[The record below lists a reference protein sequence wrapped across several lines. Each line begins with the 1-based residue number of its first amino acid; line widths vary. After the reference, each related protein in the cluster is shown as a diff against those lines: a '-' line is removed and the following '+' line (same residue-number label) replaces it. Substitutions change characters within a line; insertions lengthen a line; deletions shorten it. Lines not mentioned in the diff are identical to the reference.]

1 MRTTSRALL
10 PLCAL
15 LAAAPA
21 GAQTYVGV
29 FGGPSFSRLSFGDL
43 AEEVDVSTRTGYG
56 FGAVLGRELR
66 DNLSLELQPLYVTK
80 GAKLSPDG
88 GGEGGTARLSYFE
101 VPLVLKLSARSGGV
115 RPYLLGG
122 PVIGFRTSAKVESG
136 GLSEDFEDQIKDTD
150 FGLALGAGVQ
160 IPAGRGAVFVE
171 GHYGLGLRDIEVV
184 EPGDEPVDVKNRGFQ
199 VKVGFVFPARR

>member
-1 MRTTSRALL
+1 MRTTFRALL

-29 FGGPSFSRLSFGDL
+29 FGGPSFSRLSIGDL
-43 AEEVDVSTRTGYG
+43 PDEVDVSTRTGYG
-56 FGAVLGRELR
+56 FGAVLGRDLS
-66 DNLSLELQPLYVTK
+66 DNLSLELQPHYVTK
-80 GAKLSPDG
+80 GAKLSADG
-88 GGEGGTARLSYFE
+88 EEDFTSRVNYFE
-101 VPLVLKLSARSGGV
+101 VPLILKLSTRGDGV

-122 PVIGFRTSAKVESG
+122 PVIGFRTSATVEG
-136 GLSEDFEDQIKDTD
+136 AGLSENFEDQIKDTD

-160 IPAGRGAVFVE
+160 IPAGRGALFVE

-184 EPGDEPVDVKNRGFQ
+184 EPGDEPGHVKNRGVQ